1 MDFSRTKKS
10 LSRDFEDMLKNA
22 KELIEATSGEVDQ
35 KTKQARER
43 LEESLASAH
52 RAYEAFETTLKEQAQ
67 GADKLVRDKPYQ
79 AMGLTF
85 VAGLLLGWIMGRK

>member
-52 RAYEAFETTLKEQAQ
+52 QAYEAFETTLKEQVQ